1 MAFFKKYNG
10 TTNVRLLR
18 MERWTWVLIY
28 GGLLSIVLST
38 FIDKIQG
45 QGASLFLVGGALAVA
60 VGVVMVVLRSKLREE

>member
-60 VGVVMVVLRSKLREE
+60 AGVVMVVLRSKLREE